1 MHLWDLTVSVHLS
14 KRNTALLERSRMR
27 LWHQTSENSY
37 LSAYLSSSTSGLKLE
52 FFLLLNGSLTLR
64 KSWGRRRKSNLTLLS
79 RNFVVKPVRQLALT
93 KILTFQG
100 KKTSKRLEASAAAQR
115 EGRSSVLI
123 LYLATNTQVDMYEY
137 VASDRGIY

>member
-1 MHLWDLTVSVHLS
+1 
-14 KRNTALLERSRMR
+14 MR
-27 LWHQTSENSY
+27 LWHQTFENSY
-37 LSAYLSSSTSGLKLE
+37 LSAYLYSSTSGLKPG
-52 FFLLLNGSLTLR
+52 FFLLLNGSLTLC

-79 RNFVVKPVRQLALT
+79 RNFVVKPVRQLVLT

-137 VASDRGIY
+137 VASDMSIY